1 MYIQQ
6 YHDKSVLNKELNFH
20 IPIKTGFGV
29 ILLLRTME
37 ANSKIKIKSLFQSPR
52 IRNVYKKSI
61 TCVSTNITKK
71 IKMINLIFLEQM
83 FMIFCPLVYMQFV
96 ILFPTW
102 FLYCGRRILFCTC
115 SFAYLVMSAS
125 VYFYIVTFHDNV
137 RGPTSNI

>member
-6 YHDKSVLNKELNFH
+6 YHDKSVLNRELNFH

-71 IKMINLIFLEQM
+71 IKMINLIFLE
-83 FMIFCPLVYMQFV
+83 
-96 ILFPTW
+96 
-102 FLYCGRRILFCTC
+102 
-115 SFAYLVMSAS
+115 
-125 VYFYIVTFHDNV
+125 
-137 RGPTSNI
+137 